1 MTANSA
7 QHATSVPTPQSIIDA
22 GEMGGWQIAAIA
34 ATVLL
39 NALDGF
45 DVMSI
50 SFAAPGI
57 AREWN
62 VPQDVLG
69 WVLSME
75 LFGMAVGSI
84 LLGGIADRIGRKPT
98 IIGCLIVMA
107 AGMILAPQ
115 ARDVM
120 QLSIWRLLTGLGIGG
135 MLAAL
140 NASVAE
146 FSNKR
151 YRNLVLPLM
160 VIGYP
165 LGAFFGGLIARE
177 LLSGGDW
184 RSVFYLGAG
193 MTAACIPLAMWLIPE
208 SPGWLNAKRPANA
221 LPRINRVLQRFGLS
235 RLETLPEPE
244 VATCGSGLMAI
255 FQPDLIRTTI
265 LLTLAYLTHVT
276 AYYYLV
282 KWIPN
287 LVVDMGFEPS
297 AGAGVLTKAMLGGA
311 IGGGVLGLVALKIG
325 MRLAT
330 VIALA
335 GAFAMLNVFGMGYAD
350 LTTLGWIAG
359 LTAFFSNAAA
369 VGFYA
374 LLAMAFPPS
383 VRATGTGFGI
393 GFGRAGAAMGP
404 GLAGMLFAGGIGLQ
418 GVSLI
423 ISVGSAL
430 AIVAILLVRF
440 PPASGTA

>member
-1 MTANSA
+1 
-7 QHATSVPTPQSIIDA
+7 
-22 GEMGGWQIAAIA
+22 MGGWQIAAIA
-34 ATVLL
+34 MTVML

-57 AREWN
+57 AEEWG
-62 VPQDVLG
+62 VPKDVLG

-75 LFGMAVGSI
+75 LIGMAAGSI
-84 LLGGIADRIGRKPT
+84 LLGGLADRIGRKPT
-98 IIGCLIVMA
+98 ILGCLIVMA
-107 AGMILAPQ
+107 VGMVLAPQ
-115 ARDVM
+115 SSDVV

-140 NASVAE
+140 NATVAE
-146 FSNKR
+146 FSNAR

-165 LGAFFGGLIARE
+165 LGAFFGGLAARE
-177 LLSGGDW
+177 LLTGGDW
-184 RSVFYLGAG
+184 RNVFYLGAG
-193 MTAACIPLAMWLIPE
+193 LTAACLPLAMWLIPE
-208 SPGWLNAKRPANA
+208 SPGWLNAKRPAGA
-221 LPRINRVLQRFGLS
+221 LPRINRVLARFGLS
-235 RLETLPEPE
+235 QMTVLPDPEPGGQR
-244 VATCGSGLMAI
+244 TGLIEI
-255 FQPDLIRTTI
+255 FRPALIRTTI

-276 AYYYLV
+276 AYYYFV
-282 KWIPN
+282 KWIPK
-287 LVVDMGFEPS
+287 LIVDMGFDPG
-297 AGAGVLTKAMLGGA
+297 AGAGVLTNAMLGGA

-325 MRLAT
+325 MRWAT

-335 GAFAMLNVFGMGYAD
+335 GAFVMLNIFGMGHPD
-350 LTTLGWIAG
+350 LTMLGWIAG

-374 LLAMAFPPS
+374 LLALAFPPQ

-404 GLAGMLFAGGIGLQ
+404 ALAGMLFQSGMGLQ
-418 GVSLI
+418 SVSLI
-423 ISVGSAL
+423 ISAGSLL
-430 AIVAILLVRF
+430 AIVAILMVRI
-440 PPASGTA
+440 PSAGRAS

>member
-1 MTANSA
+1 M
-7 QHATSVPTPQSIIDA
+7 HRTPQTIIDE
-22 GEMGGWQIAAIA
+22 GRMGGWQIAAVAMTI
-34 ATVLL
+34 LL

-57 AREWN
+57 AQEWG
-62 VPQDVLG
+62 VPKDVLG

-75 LFGMAVGSI
+75 LIGMAAGSI
-84 LLGGIADRIGRKPT
+84 LLGGLADRIGRKPT
-98 IIGCLIVMA
+98 IMGCLVVMA
-107 AGMILAPQ
+107 GGMLLAPQ
-115 ARDVM
+115 AENVT
-120 QLSIWRLLTGLGIGG
+120 QLSAWRLLTGLGIGG

-140 NASVAE
+140 NATVAE
-146 FSNKR
+146 FSNAL

-165 LGAFFGGLIARE
+165 LGAFFGGLAAKA

-193 MTAACIPLAMWLIPE
+193 LTAACIPLALWLIPE
-208 SPGWLNAKRPANA
+208 SPGWLNAKRPAEA
-221 LPRINRVLQRFGLS
+221 LARINAVLARFGLQG
-235 RLETLPEPE
+235 LDALPDVETAAKRAALIE
-244 VATCGSGLMAI
+244 I
-255 FQPDLIRTTI
+255 FSPALIRTTI

-276 AYYYLV
+276 AYYYFV
-282 KWIPN
+282 KWIPK
-287 LVVDMGFEPS
+287 LVVDMGFDPS
-297 AGAGVLTKAMLGGA
+297 AGAAVLTNAMLGGA
-311 IGGGVLGLVALKIG
+311 IGGGLLGLVAMKIG
-325 MRLAT
+325 MRWAT
-330 VIALA
+330 IIALG
-335 GAFAMLNVFGMGYAD
+335 GAFLMLNLFGMEHKD
-350 LTTLGWIAG
+350 LATLGWIAG

-374 LLAMAFPPS
+374 LLAMAFPPH

-404 GLAGMLFAGGIGLQ
+404 GLAGMLFAGGMGLQ

-423 ISVGSAL
+423 ISAGSLL
-430 AIVAILLVRF
+430 AIICIFLVRA
-440 PPASGTA
+440 PAVQGAS

>member
-1 MTANSA
+1 MAR
-7 QHATSVPTPQSIIDA
+7 TPQTIIDE
-22 GEMGGWQIAAIA
+22 GRMGGWQIAAVAMTI
-34 ATVLL
+34 LL

-57 AREWN
+57 AKEWG
-62 VPQDVLG
+62 VPKDVLG

-75 LFGMAVGSI
+75 LIGMAAGSI
-84 LLGGIADRIGRKPT
+84 LLGGLADRIGRKPT
-98 IIGCLIVMA
+98 IMGCLVVMA
-107 AGMILAPQ
+107 SGMMLASQ
-115 ARDVM
+115 SDNVT
-120 QLSIWRLLTGLGIGG
+120 QLSVWRLLTGLGIGG

-140 NASVAE
+140 NATVAE
-146 FSNKR
+146 FSNAR

-165 LGAFFGGLIARE
+165 LGAFFGGLAAKA

-193 MTAACIPLAMWLIPE
+193 LTAACLPLALWLIPE
-208 SPGWLNAKRPANA
+208 SPGWLNAKRPAGA
-221 LPRINRVLQRFGLS
+221 LVRINAVLARFGLQGMDA
-235 RLETLPEPE
+235 LPDGE
-244 VATCGSGLMAI
+244 SGAKRAALIEI
-255 FQPDLIRTTI
+255 FSPALIRTTI

-276 AYYYLV
+276 AYYYFV
-282 KWIPN
+282 KWIPK

-297 AGAGVLTKAMLGGA
+297 AGAGVLTNAMLGGA
-311 IGGGVLGLVALKIG
+311 IGGGLLGLVAMKIG
-325 MRLAT
+325 MRWAT
-330 VIALA
+330 IIALG
-335 GAFAMLNVFGMGYAD
+335 GAFIMLNLFGMEHKD
-350 LTTLGWIAG
+350 LTILGWIAG

-374 LLAMAFPPS
+374 LLAMAFPPH

-404 GLAGMLFAGGIGLQ
+404 GLAGMLFASGMGLQ
-418 GVSLI
+418 EVSLI
-423 ISVGSAL
+423 ISGGSLL
-430 AIVAILLVRF
+430 AIICIFLVRT
-440 PPASGTA
+440 PSRQEAG

>member
-1 MTANSA
+1 MAR
-7 QHATSVPTPQSIIDA
+7 TPQSIIDE
-22 GEMGGWQIAAIA
+22 GRMGGWQMAAIA
-34 ATVLL
+34 VTILL

-57 AREWN
+57 AKEWG
-62 VPQDVLG
+62 VAKDVLG

-75 LFGMAVGSI
+75 LIGMAAGSI
-84 LLGGIADRIGRKPT
+84 LLGGLADRIGRKPT
-98 IIGCLIVMA
+98 IMGCLIVMA
-107 AGMILAPQ
+107 AGMLLAPQ
-115 ARDVM
+115 SENVT
-120 QLSIWRLLTGLGIGG
+120 QLSIWRVLTGLGIGG

-140 NASVAE
+140 NATVAE
-146 FSNKR
+146 FSNAR

-165 LGAFFGGLIARE
+165 LGAFLGGLAAKA
-177 LLSGGDW
+177 LLTGGDW
-184 RSVFYLGAG
+184 RNVFYLGAG
-193 MTAACIPLAMWLIPE
+193 LTAACIPLAFWLIPE
-208 SPGWLNAKRPANA
+208 SPGWLNARRPAGA
-221 LPRINRVLQRFGLS
+221 LGRINAVLARFGLAK
-235 RLETLPEPE
+235 LEALPDPEPGAE
-244 VATCGSGLMAI
+244 RAALIEI
-255 FQPDLIRTTI
+255 FRPAMIRTTI

-276 AYYYLV
+276 AYYYFV
-282 KWIPN
+282 KWIPK

-297 AGAGVLTKAMLGGA
+297 AGAGVLTNAMLGGA
-311 IGGGVLGLVALKIG
+311 IGGGLLGLVAMKIG
-325 MRLAT
+325 MRWAT

-335 GAFAMLNVFGMGYAD
+335 GAFVMLNVFGMGNRD
-350 LTTLGWIAG
+350 LALLGWIAG

-374 LLAMAFPPS
+374 LLAMAFPPH

-404 GLAGMLFAGGIGLQ
+404 GLAGMLFESGMGLQ

-423 ISVGSAL
+423 ISAGSLL
-430 AIVAILLVRF
+430 AILCILAVRM
-440 PPASGTA
+440 PAAARGD

>member
-1 MTANSA
+1 MSR
-7 QHATSVPTPQSIIDA
+7 TPQSIIDE
-22 GEMGGWQIAAIA
+22 GRMGGWQIAAIA
-34 ATVLL
+34 TTVIL

-57 AREWN
+57 AAEWG
-62 VPQDVLG
+62 VPKDVLG

-75 LFGMAVGSI
+75 LIGMAVGSI
-84 LLGGIADRIGRKPT
+84 LLGGLADRIGRKPT
-98 IIGCLIVMA
+98 IMGCLVVMT
-107 AGMILAPQ
+107 AGMVLAPQ
-115 ARDVM
+115 SESVT

-140 NASVAE
+140 NATVAE
-146 FSNKR
+146 FSNAR

-165 LGAFFGGLIARE
+165 LGAFFGGLAARN
-177 LLSGGDW
+177 LISGGDW

-193 MTAACIPLAMWLIPE
+193 LTAACIPLAFWLIPE
-208 SPGWLNAKRPANA
+208 SPGWLNARRPAGALGKINA
-221 LPRINRVLQRFGLS
+221 VLARVGLS
-235 RLETLPEPE
+235 QMTALPEPE
-244 VATCGSGLMAI
+244 AGAERAALTEI
-255 FQPDLIRTTI
+255 FRPAMIRTTI

-276 AYYYLV
+276 AYYYFV
-282 KWIPN
+282 KWIPK
-287 LVVDMGFEPS
+287 LVVDMGFDPG
-297 AGAGVLTKAMLGGA
+297 AGAGVLTNAMLGGA
-311 IGGGVLGLVALKIG
+311 IGGGMLGLVAMKIG
-325 MRLAT
+325 MRWAT
-330 VIALA
+330 IIALA
-335 GAFAMLNVFGMGYAD
+335 GAFIMLNVFGLGNRD
-350 LTTLGWIAG
+350 LASLGWIAG

-374 LLAMAFPPS
+374 LLAMAYPPH

-404 GLAGMLFAGGIGLQ
+404 ALAGILFESGMGLQ

-423 ISVGSAL
+423 ISVGSLLSILCIL
-430 AIVAILLVRF
+430 AVHM
-440 PPASGTA
+440 PATSKAV

>member
-1 MTANSA
+1 MAR
-7 QHATSVPTPQSIIDA
+7 TPQSIIDE
-22 GEMGGWQIAAIA
+22 GRMGGWQMAAIA
-34 ATVLL
+34 VTILL

-57 AREWN
+57 AKEWG
-62 VPQDVLG
+62 VAKDVLG

-75 LFGMAVGSI
+75 LIGMAAGSI
-84 LLGGIADRIGRKPT
+84 LLGGLADRIGRKPT
-98 IIGCLIVMA
+98 IMGCLVVMA
-107 AGMILAPQ
+107 AGMLLAPQ
-115 ARDVM
+115 SENVT
-120 QLSIWRLLTGLGIGG
+120 QLSIWRVLTGLGIGG

-140 NASVAE
+140 NATVAE
-146 FSNKR
+146 FSNAR

-165 LGAFFGGLIARE
+165 LGAFLGGLAAKA
-177 LLSGGDW
+177 LLTGGDW
-184 RSVFYLGAG
+184 RNVFYLGAG
-193 MTAACIPLAMWLIPE
+193 LTAACIPLAFWLIPE
-208 SPGWLNAKRPANA
+208 SPGWLNARRPAGA
-221 LPRINRVLQRFGLS
+221 LGRINAVLARFGLAKM
-235 RLETLPEPE
+235 EALPDPE
-244 VATCGSGLMAI
+244 QGAERAALIEI
-255 FQPDLIRTTI
+255 FRPAMIRTTI

-276 AYYYLV
+276 AYYYFV
-282 KWIPN
+282 KWIPK

-297 AGAGVLTKAMLGGA
+297 AGAGVLTNAMLGGA
-311 IGGGVLGLVALKIG
+311 IGGGLLGLVAMKIG
-325 MRLAT
+325 MRWAT

-335 GAFAMLNVFGMGYAD
+335 GAFVMLNVFGMGNRD
-350 LTTLGWIAG
+350 LALLGWIAG

-374 LLAMAFPPS
+374 LLAMAFPPH

-404 GLAGMLFAGGIGLQ
+404 GLAGMLFESGMGLQ

-423 ISVGSAL
+423 ISAGSLL
-430 AIVAILLVRF
+430 AILCILAVRM
-440 PPASGTA
+440 PAAARGD

>member
-1 MTANSA
+1 M
-7 QHATSVPTPQSIIDA
+7 PRTPQTIIDE
-22 GEMGGWQIAAIA
+22 GRMGGWQIAAVAMTI
-34 ATVLL
+34 LL

-57 AREWN
+57 AQEWG
-62 VPQDVLG
+62 VPKDVLG

-75 LFGMAVGSI
+75 LIGMAAGSI
-84 LLGGIADRIGRKPT
+84 LLGGVADRIGRKPT
-98 IIGCLIVMA
+98 IMGCLVVMA
-107 AGMILAPQ
+107 GGMLLAPQ
-115 ARDVM
+115 AENVT
-120 QLSIWRLLTGLGIGG
+120 QLSVWRLLTGLGIGG

-140 NASVAE
+140 NATVAE
-146 FSNKR
+146 FSNAR

-165 LGAFFGGLIARE
+165 LGAFFGGLAAKA

-193 MTAACIPLAMWLIPE
+193 LTAACIPLALWLIPE
-208 SPGWLNAKRPANA
+208 SPGWLNAKRPAEALARINAVLARFRLQGLDA
-221 LPRINRVLQRFGLS
+221 LPD
-235 RLETLPEPE
+235 LETAAKRAALIE
-244 VATCGSGLMAI
+244 I
-255 FQPDLIRTTI
+255 FSPALIRTTI

-276 AYYYLV
+276 AYYYFV
-282 KWIPN
+282 KWIPK
-287 LVVDMGFEPS
+287 LVVDMGFDPS
-297 AGAGVLTKAMLGGA
+297 AGAGVLTNAMLGGA
-311 IGGGVLGLVALKIG
+311 IGGGLLGLVAMKIG
-325 MRLAT
+325 MRWAT
-330 VIALA
+330 IIALG
-335 GAFAMLNVFGMGYAD
+335 GAFLMLNLFGMEHKD
-350 LTTLGWIAG
+350 LATLGWIAG

-374 LLAMAFPPS
+374 LLAMAFPPH

-404 GLAGMLFAGGIGLQ
+404 GLAGMLFAGGMGLQ

-423 ISVGSAL
+423 ISTGSLL
-430 AIVAILLVRF
+430 AIICIFLVRA
-440 PPASGTA
+440 PATQGAS

>member
-1 MTANSA
+1 MQMARTL
-7 QHATSVPTPQSIIDA
+7 QTIIDE
-22 GEMGGWQIAAIA
+22 GHMGGWQIAAVA
-34 ATVLL
+34 MTVLL

-57 AREWN
+57 AKEWG
-62 VPQDVLG
+62 VLKDVLG

-75 LFGMAVGSI
+75 LIGMAAGSI
-84 LLGGIADRIGRKPT
+84 LLGGLADRIGRKPT
-98 IIGCLIVMA
+98 IMGCLVVMA
-107 AGMILAPQ
+107 AGMMLAPHSEN
-115 ARDVM
+115 VT
-120 QLSIWRLLTGLGIGG
+120 QLSIWRVLTGLGIGG

-140 NASVAE
+140 NATVAE
-146 FSNKR
+146 FSNAR

-165 LGAFFGGLIARE
+165 LGAFLGGLAAKG

-193 MTAACIPLAMWLIPE
+193 LTAACLPLAFWLIPE
-208 SPGWLNAKRPANA
+208 SPSWLNAKRPAGA
-221 LPRINRVLQRFGLS
+221 LARINAVLARFGLQGMDA
-235 RLETLPEPE
+235 LPDVEPGAKRAALVE
-244 VATCGSGLMAI
+244 I
-255 FQPDLIRTTI
+255 FSPALIRTTI

-282 KWIPN
+282 KWIPK
-287 LVVDMGFEPS
+287 LIVDMGFEPS
-297 AGAGVLTKAMLGGA
+297 AGAGVLTNAMLGGA
-311 IGGGVLGLVALKIG
+311 IGGGLLGLVAMKIG
-325 MRLAT
+325 MRWAT
-330 VIALA
+330 IIALG
-335 GAFAMLNVFGMGYAD
+335 GAFIMLNVFAMGHKD
-350 LTTLGWIAG
+350 LPMLGWIAG

-374 LLAMAFPPS
+374 LLATAFPPH
-383 VRATGTGFGI
+383 VRATGTGFAI

-404 GLAGMLFAGGIGLQ
+404 TLAGILFAGGMGLQ

-423 ISVGSAL
+423 ISAGSLL
-430 AIVAILLVRF
+430 AILCILAVRM
-440 PPASGTA
+440 PAAERAS